1 MLVLMSANGLS
12 DFLHA
17 QHVPSLEDC
26 FLDRRTFSKF
36 LVFAKRKEEVQFVD
50 RVLAYERLGPEELQ
64 AAGEELLSTFVRSK
78 ELQLLPESMAPIVG
92 ASETKRYEATTF
104 EAAKKECL
112 QRLMLETYPHFV
124 AKQRYV

>member
-12 DFLHA
+12 DFLHS

-26 FLDRRTFSKF
+26 FLDRRTFTKF
-36 LVFAKRKEEVQFVD
+36 LGFASRKEEVSFVD
-50 RVLAYERLGPEELQ
+50 GVLAYEKKAPDELQ
-64 AAGEELLSTFVRSK
+64 AAGEALLGTFVRGK
-78 ELQLLPESMAPIVG
+78 ELRLAPESVAPIVG
-92 ASETKRYEATTF
+92 ASETKRYERDTF

-112 QRLMLETYPHFV
+112 QRLMLDAYPNFV